1 MYFRKL
7 QYFLYEHDFMKQD
20 ATKYIENPL
29 HGFGMIKRATADLSL
44 IMKRIPSQHAESLQI
59 YRIHDSSLVHAV
71 KSLLL
76 IQRIYKLQSRDIAR
90 GVMQNRRVGDKMSP
104 HDLYVIGDIASN
116 FTNEEFFAKEYLEL
130 ALEKHGEGHDRK
142 WNEINESNLLMKI
155 ARLCERMHDYRCAA
169 LHLKQLML
177 NDPNDVEV
185 AAYALNIVKLIK
197 EQSDTKIQFDD
208 PFSTASV
215 HRDGQFT
222 PRKEFELVSNV
233 CRGKLNGNAARST
246 ELHCNFV
253 ISNSFSKIAPFKAEV
268 VNFDPLIVLFH
279 DVLSD
284 VEIQS
289 LKKLARQQKSISNVI
304 RMTSLYDKEN
314 ELLASISQRIEVIQM
329 KMRTRHIDFLLK
341 YFTMRNIHADI
352 PSLLHCF

>member
-1 MYFRKL
+1 
-7 QYFLYEHDFMKQD
+7 MKQD
-20 ATKYIENPL
+20 AAKYIENPL

-44 IMKRIPSQHAESLQI
+44 IMERIPSQHAERLQI

-76 IQRIYKLQSRDIAR
+76 VQRIYKLQSRDIAR

-104 HDLYVIGDIASN
+104 HDLYVIGDVASN
-116 FTNEEFFAKEYLEL
+116 VTNEEFFAKEYLEL
-130 ALEKHGEGHDRK
+130 ALEKRREGHDSK

-177 NDPNDVEV
+177 NDPNNVEV
-185 AAYALNIVKLIK
+185 AAYALSIVKMIK
-197 EQSDTKIQFDD
+197 EQSNTRIQFDD
-208 PFSTASV
+208 PFNSASAQ
-215 HRDGQFT
+215 RDGKFT
-222 PRKEFELVSNV
+222 QRKEFELVSDV
-233 CRGKLNGNAARST
+233 CRGKLNRNAALQS
-246 ELHCNFV
+246 ELYCNFV
-253 ISNSFSKIAPFKAEV
+253 ASGVYSEIAPFKIEV
-268 VNFDPLIVLFH
+268 VNLDPFIVLFH

-284 VEIQS
+284 AEIES
-289 LKKLARQQKSISNVI
+289 LKKLAREQKSISNVI

-329 KMRTRHIDFLLK
+329 KMRTRHINFLFKALLK
-341 YFTMRNIHADI
+341 YFMARIFIVICRHSISYSRSAFD
-352 PSLLHCF
+352 